1 MRTEGRAVGGLGFA
15 LAASAEDGVSDTPH
29 SPQNL
34 NSGGF
39 SNPHAR
45 HRFLSGVAQV
55 PQNFIPAG
63 FSVPQL
69 EHRMLMTLPRQAES
83 A

>member
-1 MRTEGRAVGGLGFA
+1 
-15 LAASAEDGVSDTPH
+15 VSDIPH

-39 SNPHAR
+39 SSPHRA
-45 HRFLSGVAQV
+45 HRLRNAAPQL

-63 FSVPQL
+63 FSVAQL
-69 EHRMLMTLPRQAES
+69 GHRMETES
-83 A
+83 I

>member
-1 MRTEGRAVGGLGFA
+1 MAPEA
-15 LAASAEDGVSDTPH
+15 GVSDVPH

-39 SNPHAR
+39 SRPHRA
-45 HRFLSGVAQV
+45 HRLRNAAPQL

-69 EHRMLMTLPRQAES
+69 EHRIAPEFIAKRGFGLTD
-83 A
+83 